1 MIDDFIQLD
10 DELTIHYQ
18 QGGQGD
24 ITILLLPG
32 WTMSTRV
39 FEHQLEYFDESEQFR
54 FISFDPR
61 AHGLSSKTATGH
73 SYQQHGR
80 DLHEFI
86 NALELDSIILGG
98 WSFGCLATLAYIN
111 QFGTERLSGF
121 IMLDG
126 PPRATAEDNSTDW
139 ATYRDDDAD
148 GLQQFYTLG
157 RLRDPETS
165 NREFAAW
172 MLEDRSAANIQWVL
186 EITRQTSD
194 DVAGL
199 LNASSICLDYRDDLR
214 ALEGKIPLC
223 YLMRAGKEKIVTRWA
238 RENTP
243 SAQVSAF
250 GEHLM
255 FWERADQF
263 NYALN
268 EFAQRCAR
276 QRGGV

>member
-1 MIDDFIQLD
+1 VIDHFVQLD

-18 QGGQGD
+18 QAGQGD
-24 ITILLLPG
+24 STILLLPG

-39 FEHQLEYFDESEQFR
+39 FEHQLEYFDESDQFR

-73 SYQQHGR
+73 DYQQHGR
-80 DLHEFI
+80 DLHAFI
-86 NALELDSIILGG
+86 NVLELDDFILGG

-111 QFGTERLSGF
+111 QFGAERLSGF

-148 GLQQFYTLG
+148 GLQKFFSLG
-157 RLRDPETS
+157 KLRNPEAS
-165 NREFAAW
+165 NRRFAAW
-172 MLEDRSAANIQWVL
+172 MLEDRSETNIQWVL
-186 EITRQTSD
+186 EIARQTPD
-194 DVAGL
+194 KVATL
-199 LNASSICLDYRDDLR
+199 LNASSILLDYRDDLC

-223 YLMRAGKEKIVTRWA
+223 YLMRADKEEIVARWA

-243 SAQVSAF
+243 SARVLAF

-263 NYALN
+263 NHALT
-268 EFAQRCAR
+268 EFALRCT
-276 QRGGV
+276 QQTGGV